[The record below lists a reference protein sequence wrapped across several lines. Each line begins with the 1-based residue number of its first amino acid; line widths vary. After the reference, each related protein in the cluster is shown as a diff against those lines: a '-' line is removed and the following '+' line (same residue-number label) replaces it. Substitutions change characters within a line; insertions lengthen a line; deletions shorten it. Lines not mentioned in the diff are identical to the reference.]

1 MYKRQ
6 KYLHSQNIGSP
17 QTTAAL
23 GRSNGGLL
31 VAATMLQYPD
41 LFKVA
46 IPQVGVLDM
55 LRFNKFTIGWA
66 WESDYGDPS
75 KEEDFLN
82 LLSYSPYHNIKE
94 NICYPTTLIT
104 TSLRDDRVV
113 PAHSYK
119 FAARLQ
125 ELQACP
131 NPILLRV
138 ESRAGHGAG
147 TSKDK
152 QIDEIADIFGYALN
166 TIIEN

>member
-1 MYKRQ
+1 
-6 KYLHSQNIGSP
+6 
-17 QTTAAL
+17 
-23 GRSNGGLL
+23 
-31 VAATMLQYPD
+31 MLQNPD

-55 LRFNKFTIGWA
+55 LRFHKFTIGWA
-66 WESDYGDPS
+66 WESDYGEPDN
-75 KEEDFLN
+75 EEDFNYLLN
-82 LLSYSPYHNIKE
+82 YSPYHNIKE
-94 NICYPTTLIT
+94 DICYPTTLIT
-104 TSLRDDRVV
+104 TSSRDDRVV

-125 ELQACP
+125 ELQSCS

-152 QIDEIADIFGYALN
+152 QIDEIADIFGYALQ
-166 TIIEN
+166 TIKGN